1 MRVAGVDAEVPE
13 AALVGSPLCNLED
26 LRTEIQRGD
35 TAPFTNTQRQSY
47 RGLASAAGQIEQLHP
62 RARLH
67 NRNQGIR
74 NCLAHR
80 GRFRFPFNDAENAD
94 VDNLTATGW

>member
-1 MRVAGVDAEVPE
+1 MNITLFPE

-47 RGLASAAGQIEQLHP
+47 RGLASAAGQIEHLHP
-62 RARLH
+62 RARLR

-80 GRFRFPFNDAENAD
+80 GRFRFPFIDGENA
-94 VDNLTATGW
+94 VVSTPTGVGL